1 MKGILRAN
9 SSGPRKTGKTL
20 KKLSSPLIAEGRTAE
35 IYAWSDRQILKLYR
49 DWCPQDWVDYEART
63 ARAVYEAGIPS
74 PEAGEIVEVD
84 GRRGL
89 LYERLEGI
97 SMLRDMNA
105 RPWMLWKHARSL
117 AELHFKIHRQSTT
130 GLPSYKDR
138 LDYDIRN
145 SVHLS
150 EELKN
155 RALARLSVLPEGTNI
170 CHGDYHPD
178 NVLLTK
184 RGPVVIDWMTASTGS
199 PWADVARTSLILSI
213 GAKAAGN
220 QVRAIIRT
228 AIKLYHHTY
237 LNRYHALKPDAEHE
251 KERWMPLIAAGRL
264 NEDIAA
270 ERQALIR
277 IVEKGFAD

>member
-1 MKGILRAN
+1 M
-9 SSGPRKTGKTL
+9 
-20 KKLSSPLIAEGRTAE
+20 KKLSSPPIAEGRTAE
-35 IYAWSDRQILKLYR
+35 IYAWDDGHVLKLYR
-49 DWCPQDWVDYEART
+49 DWCPPDWVEYEART

-117 AELHFKIHRQSTT
+117 AELQLKIHEQLTSE
-130 GLPSYKDR
+130 LPSYKNR

-155 RALARLSVLPEGTNI
+155 KALARLSVLPEGKNI

-178 NVLLTK
+178 NVLITE
-184 RGPVVIDWMTASTGS
+184 RGPVVIDWMTASTGN

-213 GAKAAGN
+213 GAKAAGK
-220 QVRAIIRT
+220 QVRPIIRT
-228 AIKLYHHTY
+228 AIKLYHDTY
-237 LNRYHALKPDAEHE
+237 LNRYRARKPDTENE
-251 KERWMPLIAAGRL
+251 MNRWLPIIAAGRL
-264 NEDIAA
+264 NENIVP
-270 ERQALIR
+270 EREALIR
-277 IVEKGFAD
+277 IVKEGLAE